1 MGLTGSDASPGAG
14 DLVRAL
20 LDHLGAEQ
28 LDAARLPVD
37 DDERRS
43 WSYLPGER
51 VGLALHLLPREAQQ
65 HVLRVVAAAVR
76 PPAFAQVTAIMAL
89 EDVLDVSEGGSGRRH
104 RGDYWITVFGLP
116 GDDRWGWR
124 FEGHHVSVNVSVVAG
139 EVRAVPLFLGA
150 NPAMVVH
157 GGAAV
162 TRPLAREEDVAREL
176 LASLDP
182 ASLGTAVV
190 DDHAPDDI
198 VTRMRP
204 SIEEADAA
212 GLSWAAMG
220 PDARRLLQSLTDVYL
235 ARLPAPVT
243 APTRSRLEA
252 GGWERVHFQ
261 WRGSTERGEPHYYAV
276 TGPRLLVEYDNT
288 ANGANHV
295 HTVLRDPQG
304 DFGADLLAEHYAR
317 HH

>member
-1 MGLTGSDASPGAG
+1 MGDTGPGAG

-20 LDHLGAEQ
+20 LVHLGEEEVA
-28 LDAARLPVD
+28 AARLPLD

-51 VGLALHLLPREAQQ
+51 VGLALHVLPREAQQ
-65 HVLRVVAAAVR
+65 YVLRVVAAAVR
-76 PPAFAQVTAIMAL
+76 PHTFAQVTAIMAL

-104 RGDYWITVFGLP
+104 RGDYWFTVFGVP
-116 GDDRWGWR
+116 GDERWGWR

-139 EVRAVPLFLGA
+139 KVRAVPLFLGA
-150 NPAMVVH
+150 NPAMVAH
-157 GGAAV
+157 DGAAV

-176 LASLDP
+176 LAALDP
-182 ASLGTAVV
+182 ASLGIAVV
-190 DDHAPDDI
+190 DSLAPDDI

-204 SIEEADAA
+204 SIEEPTPA
-212 GLSWAAMG
+212 GLSFAAMAA
-220 PDARRLLQSLTDVYL
+220 PARQLLQRLAGLYLERLTAAGTAQTR
-235 ARLPAPVT
+235 ARLD
-243 APTRSRLEA
+243 A
-252 GGWERVHFQ
+252 GGWEQVHFQ
-261 WRGSTERGEPHYYAV
+261 WRGSTERGAPHYYAV

>member
-1 MGLTGSDASPGAG
+1 MREAGPGAG
-14 DLVRAL
+14 NLVRAL

-28 LDAARLPVD
+28 VDAARLTVD

-65 HVLRVVAAAVR
+65 HVLRVVAAALR
-76 PPAFAQVTAIMAL
+76 PHAFAQVTAIMAL

-104 RGDYWITVFGLP
+104 RGDYWITVFGMP

-139 EVRAVPLFLGA
+139 DVRAVPLFLGA
-150 NPAMVVH
+150 NPARVTH
-157 GGAAV
+157 DGAAV
-162 TRPLAREEDVAREL
+162 TRPLAREEDVARDL
-176 LASLDP
+176 LGALDP

-190 DDHAPDDI
+190 ERRAPDDI
-198 VTRMRP
+198 VTRMLP
-204 SIEEADAA
+204 SIEDPEPS
-212 GLSWAAMG
+212 GLSAAAMEA
-220 PDARRLLQSLTDVYL
+220 PARRTLRRLIEVYL
-235 ARLPAPVT
+235 ERVPAEVTAQTRARLD
-243 APTRSRLEA
+243 A
-252 GGWERVHFQ
+252 GGWDEVHFQ